1 MKQRPSLI
9 IVDDDE
15 ALLRILEESLSLL
28 GHMSEAYNRAVPALR
43 RIETTP
49 FDALVV
55 DIVMPGMMGL
65 ELARQV
71 RRLRPDM
78 SVIVMTGFIEE
89 FSYDEAIEAGASDFI
104 KKPFSV
110 QELLLRVKHV
120 KMQEKLRTLS
130 ITDELTGLPNRRG
143 FFAFAAQQM
152 KMVSRTKRDLAL
164 LFADLDNLKAINDTG
179 GHQEGDAALAV
190 AADIFRRTFR
200 ESDII
205 ARMGGDEFAI
215 LLIDAP
221 EKKFSA
227 INDRLQKNIEA
238 HNAGRNGSV
247 ALSISIGMAV
257 YDHDRPSSLDEL
269 LKQADAR
276 MYEQKQRK
284 GNSREGEKGKRE

>member
-1 MKQRPSLI
+1 MEQRPSLI

-15 ALLRILEESLSLL
+15 ALLRILEESLALL
-28 GHMSEAYNRAVPALR
+28 GHMSETYNRAVPALR

-120 KMQEKLRTLS
+120 KRQEKLRTLS
-130 ITDELTGLPNRRG
+130 ITDERSEERRVG
-143 FFAFAAQQM
+143 
-152 KMVSRTKRDLAL
+152 KECRSRW
-164 LFADLDNLKAINDTG
+164 
-179 GHQEGDAALAV
+179 
-190 AADIFRRTFR
+190 
-200 ESDII
+200 S
-205 ARMGGDEFAI
+205 
-215 LLIDAP
+215 P
-221 EKKFSA
+221 
-227 INDRLQKNIEA
+227 
-238 HNAGRNGSV
+238 
-247 ALSISIGMAV
+247 
-257 YDHDRPSSLDEL
+257 
-269 LKQADAR
+269 
-276 MYEQKQRK
+276 
-284 GNSREGEKGKRE
+284 

>member
-1 MKQRPSLI
+1 
-9 IVDDDE
+9 
-15 ALLRILEESLSLL
+15 
-28 GHMSEAYNRAVPALR
+28 MSETYNRAVPALR

-221 EKKFSA
+221 EKKFSV